1 MMSKTYKDMNFSALM
16 EEWCGLRDKVLSGDR
31 SQRNLDRLAVLR
43 REIDR
48 RKGEKNPTVE
58 VNFEDYVKD

>member
-1 MMSKTYKDMNFSALM
+1 MSNTYREMNFNALM
-16 EEWCGLRDKVLSGDR
+16 EEWCALRDKVLSGDR
-31 SQRNLDRLAVLR
+31 SQRNLDRLGVLR

-48 RKGEKNPTVE
+48 RKGEKNPTVD